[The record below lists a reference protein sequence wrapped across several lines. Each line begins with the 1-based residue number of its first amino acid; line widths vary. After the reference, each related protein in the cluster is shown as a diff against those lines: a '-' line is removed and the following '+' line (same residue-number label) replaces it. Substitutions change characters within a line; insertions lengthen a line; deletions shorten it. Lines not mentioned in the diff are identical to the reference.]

1 MKLDELAQYNG
12 QNGQKA
18 YIAYKGKIYD
28 VTNSNRWKN
37 GLHMARHKAG
47 EDLTDFLALAPH
59 TDEVLKSFE
68 VVGTLDVQE
77 SKSAKKEQLINF
89 YQKFHPHP
97 VLIHYPLGL
106 FFFAA
111 LMEALFLLT
120 SLKSFDDSAIYAFFV
135 ATIMSVPAILAGLLS
150 WWINYDKKTTKIF
163 KNKIRFSILL
173 FLIGVFTIFIRIAHP
188 DMLANHNF
196 LYILYNLLIFA
207 NLPIVLFIAYEGGKI
222 TWPS

>member
-28 VTNSNRWKN
+28 VTDSKRWKN

-68 VVGTLDVQE
+68 VVGALDVEE
-77 SKSAKKEQLINF
+77 SKSTKKEKLINF

-111 LMEALFLLT
+111 LMETLFLLT
-120 SLKSFDDSAIYAFFV
+120 SLKSFDDSAIYAFSV
-135 ATIMSVPAILAGLLS
+135 ATLMSIPAILAGLLS

-173 FLIGVFTIFIRIAHP
+173 FFIGVLTIFIRITHP
-188 DMLANHNF
+188 DMLANHNS
-196 LYILYNLLIFA
+196 LYLLYNLLIFA
-207 NLPIVLFIAYEGGKI
+207 NLPVVLFIAYEGGKI